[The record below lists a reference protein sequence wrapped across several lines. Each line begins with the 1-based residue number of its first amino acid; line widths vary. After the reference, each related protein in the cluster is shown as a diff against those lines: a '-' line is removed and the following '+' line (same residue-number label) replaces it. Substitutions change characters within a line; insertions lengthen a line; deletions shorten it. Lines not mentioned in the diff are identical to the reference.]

1 MTETGDGAGA
11 APKRSRWRRV
21 TRLALLNALVLFAGA
36 LLLAGGAE
44 VYFRVTTPFRT
55 EVRPVRFV
63 PGVGLI
69 RPPHVEM
76 RATNGVDFWT
86 VSRTNALGFLDREPP
101 DPARAAA
108 SCHVTLIGDSFV
120 EARQVPIAQKTQVRL
135 EEMAARELRDTEVTA
150 SAFGIG
156 GTGQV
161 NQLAFYDRYAR
172 PLSPDLVVLVF
183 SSTDLVDNSLPLSS
197 LRRGSAPDYPP
208 YRSIRRTRTGW
219 EYAPPHPDS
228 LANRFPRDVSRERG
242 KGWSARIERRLREH
256 SYFADWL
263 FARYRLLRPPERDA
277 QLAVWAERIS
287 RDPRY
292 ATLLD
297 GWEPS
302 TVQGLYDMFR
312 RESLPPVF
320 EDALGNTGIAL
331 GQFRERAERDGAALV
346 ILATHELGAGDH
358 GRDRLGRLAE
368 AEGLPVISQYDHI
381 RAVGGRV
388 EDAHWANDA
397 HWNAAGHRWAAEAI
411 LEWLKRN
418 PRVCDD

>member
-1 MTETGDGAGA
+1 MTETGSGAGV
-11 APKRSRWRRV
+11 APKRSRLRRV
-21 TRLALLNALVLFAGA
+21 LRLNALVLIVGI
-36 LLLAGGAE
+36 LLVAGGAE
-44 VYFRVTTPFRT
+44 IYFRVTTPFRV
-55 EVRPVRFV
+55 EIRPVRFV

-76 RATNGVDFWT
+76 RATNGVDFRT
-86 VSRTNALGFLDREPP
+86 VSRTNTLGFLDREPP
-101 DPARAAA
+101 DPERAAA

-120 EARQVPIAQKTQVRL
+120 EARQVPIAQKAQVLL
-135 EEMAARELRDTEVTA
+135 EELAAREPRDAGVTA
-150 SAFGIG
+150 SAFGMG

-183 SSTDLVDNSLPLSS
+183 SSTDMVDNSLPLSS
-197 LRRGSAPDYPP
+197 LRRGSDPDYPP

-219 EYAPPHPDS
+219 EYAAPHPDS
-228 LANRFPRDVSRERG
+228 LANRFPRDVDRERG
-242 KGWSARIERRLREH
+242 RGWSARIERRLREH

-277 QLAVWAERIS
+277 QLAAWAERIN

-292 ATLLD
+292 ATLLE

-302 TVQGLYDMFR
+302 TIQGLYDVFR
-312 RESLPPVF
+312 EERLPPFF
-320 EDALGNTGIAL
+320 EDALGDTGIAL
-331 GQFRERAERDGAALV
+331 GQFRERAERDGAALI
-346 ILATHELGAGDH
+346 ILATHELGEGDH
-358 GRDRLGRLAE
+358 GWERLRQLAE
-368 AEGLPVISQYDHI
+368 AERIPLISQADYI
-381 RAVGGRV
+381 RAGGGRI

-411 LEWLKRN
+411 LAWLKRH
-418 PRVCDD
+418 PRVCGD